1 MLRYV
6 KPCQPV
12 RQFPVILFSVT
23 SWLVIVPCLRP
34 RAPTLPRA
42 TMLQSAIMKES
53 TQPDGEQR
61 LSGFIRAAG
70 VILAISYPVL
80 AISTGF
86 RAVYQLFFKE
96 GVTNYLAPALTAVA
110 ALLYLVATVGFAV
123 QQKWAWRLSVAAL
136 SLEMVLVLV
145 VGTLSLIYPDVI
157 GHTVWRYY
165 GIDYGFFPLI
175 QPLLGLLWLFHP
187 KTREAYGIG
196 TIS

>member
-1 MLRYV
+1 MEEPTSLENNV
-6 KPCQPV
+6 EPAAETQQPE
-12 RQFPVILFSVT
+12 T
-23 SWLVIVPCLRP
+23 
-34 RAPTLPRA
+34 
-42 TMLQSAIMKES
+42 K
-53 TQPDGEQR
+53 

-123 QQKWAWRLSVAAL
+123 QKKWAWRVSVVAL
-136 SLEMVLVLV
+136 GLEMILVLT
-145 VGTLSLIYPDVI
+145 VGTLSFFYPDEI
-157 GHTVWRYY
+157 GRTVWRHY
-165 GIDYGFFPLI
+165 GVDYGFFPLI

-187 KTREAYGIG
+187 KTMEVYGIRQP
-196 TIS
+196 SDA